1 MIIKKFLA
9 SQNKKLIMRK
19 KIIFFPFGTLLLGS
33 CSYQEIN
40 PEIHK
45 ISSEISKIKVDKELV
60 SSIKTGA
67 DVTIT
72 IENKS
77 FNKKAITD
85 AVFPKTSIDVKS
97 YQIFLTS
104 DFNNPFTTGA
114 NVSQDTIYK
123 FSSTRNTF
131 TFRNIPDGGP
141 YWAVISAWDG
151 TESDPLAQN
160 ITEPDLTLLS
170 IDQKW
175 ARSTNT
181 VTVLSKIPTYSD
193 SSNSLNLNLQ
203 LKQGVKASVDME
215 VSIVNGDP
223 ASTIEDI
230 TQ

>member
-1 MIIKKFLA
+1 
-9 SQNKKLIMRK
+9 MRK
-19 KIIFFPFGTLLLGS
+19 NLTILSFVSLLLAS
-33 CSYQEIN
+33 CSYQEIK
-40 PEIHK
+40 PEVNKAYNEIKKVK
-45 ISSEISKIKVDKELV
+45 IDKELIS
-60 SSIKTGA
+60 SSINGA

-72 IENKS
+72 INNKS
-77 FNKKAITD
+77 FNNKAINS
-85 AVFPKTSIDVKS
+85 AVFPKTSVDVKS
-97 YQIFLTS
+97 YQIFLTNNF
-104 DFNNPFTTGA
+104 DNPFTTGA

-123 FSSTRNTF
+123 FNSIQNTF

-151 TESDPLAQN
+151 TISDPLSQN

-170 IDQKW
+170 IDKKW

-181 VTVLSKIPTYSD
+181 VMVSSKIPTYSD

-203 LKQGVKASVDME
+203 LKQGIKASVDME

-223 ASTIEDI
+223 ANPTEEI